1 MDLAPQRTDTFTVLL
16 DDTVADFV
24 VAVII
29 GLAAPS
35 AAIGARIQATNA
47 VIRTR
52 AAIRR
57 YL

>member
-1 MDLAPQRTDTFTVLL
+1 MLL

-52 AAIRR
+52 AAIWRH
-57 YL
+57 L